1 MVCAMGLRR
10 TLLVAG
16 IGAALA
22 YYLDP
27 VSGQD
32 RRVKLQRTIDETLK
46 KGGGNLPMPWKHQR
60 ASTDGEPEHER
71 PVVTT

>member
-1 MVCAMGLRR
+1 MGLRR

-32 RRVKLQRTIDETLK
+32 RRVKLQRMIDETLK
-46 KGGGNLPMPWKHQR
+46 KGGGNLAVPWRHEG
-60 ASTDGEPEHER
+60 APANGEPEHER
-71 PVVTT
+71 PIVTT